1 MEGMRMTKHTP
12 ATPLP
17 FTLRSH
23 EVSKPGGDGTY
34 HVNATYTVLQDG
46 NPLGFSE
53 HFALFARA
61 NAYPKLVEALRS
73 VLPDLIYGTTG
84 RWKGEGSE
92 HLSALLRSL
101 GEE

>member
-1 MEGMRMTKHTP
+1 MTKHTP

-34 HVNATYTVLQDG
+34 HVNATYTILKDG
-46 NPLGFSE
+46 APLGFTE
-53 HFALFARA
+53 HCAAVARL
-61 NAYPKLVEALRS
+61 NAYPKLVEALKGCIHR
-73 VLPDLIYGTTG
+73 LALDHG
-84 RWKGEGSE
+84 RPEDNYISLEGGAAR
-92 HLSALLRSL
+92 ALLREL